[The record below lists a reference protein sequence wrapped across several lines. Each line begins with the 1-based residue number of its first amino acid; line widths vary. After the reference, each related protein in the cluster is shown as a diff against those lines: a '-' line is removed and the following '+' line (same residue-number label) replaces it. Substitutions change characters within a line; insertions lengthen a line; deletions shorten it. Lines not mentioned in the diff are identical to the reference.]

1 MLDIKFIRENSA
13 ELKKAIENKNIDLDL
28 DRLLS
33 LDRERV
39 KMMQEIEDLQ
49 SQKNKINEEIQKA
62 EDKKAV
68 IEKGKEIKEKLSR
81 LEPLGEKVQK
91 EFEDLMTKVPTIPSE
106 DTPIGR
112 DSSEN
117 VEIEK
122 WGEIAQFP
130 FAPKTHIQI
139 AKDLDIIDFDRGAK
153 VAGYRGYYMKNEGA
167 LLQMALMMFA
177 LEKLIQKGFVPI
189 IPPTLV
195 KEFVLCGTGYFS
207 GRNFNPEVDEIYK
220 IENIDKTEDGVANK
234 ENKFLVGTAEPS
246 LLAYYANEILDASKL
261 PVKFCGF
268 SQCYRSE
275 IGSYGKDTKGLYRVH
290 EFMKVEQV
298 CLTENNVE
306 QSNKM
311 HLEMVEISKE
321 IHRELGLPY
330 RVLSICTGD
339 MSAGKYKMFDL
350 EAWMPGMNR
359 WGETGSASNFLDWQA
374 RRLNVKY
381 KDADGKN
388 KFVYMINNTAIP
400 SPRMI
405 ISILENYQQA
415 DGSVVIPEV
424 LRKWMP
430 GGVEKIEAKK

>member
-28 DRLLS
+28 ERLLN
-33 LDRERV
+33 LDKERV
-39 KMMQEIEDLQ
+39 KMMQEIEELQ
-49 SQKNKINEEIQKA
+49 AQKNKINEEIQKSK
-62 EDKKAV
+62 DKKSV

-81 LEPLGEKVQK
+81 LEPLGEKLQK
-91 EFEDLMTKVPTIPSE
+91 EFEDLMIKVPTIPSE
-106 DTPIGR
+106 DTPIGK

-122 WGEIAQFP
+122 WGEIVQFT

-207 GRNFNPEVDEIYK
+207 GRNFNPEIDEIYK
-220 IENIDKTEDGVANK
+220 IENIDKTEDG
-234 ENKFLVGTAEPS
+234 NKFLVGTAEPS

-290 EFMKVEQV
+290 EFMKVEQI
-298 CLTENNVE
+298 CMTENNIE

-321 IHRELGLPY
+321 LHRELGLP
-330 RVLSICTGD
+330 C
-339 MSAGKYKMFDL
+339 GKIQD
-350 EAWMPGMNR
+350 
-359 WGETGSASNFLDWQA
+359 
-374 RRLNVKY
+374 V
-381 KDADGKN
+381 
-388 KFVYMINNTAIP
+388 
-400 SPRMI
+400 
-405 ISILENYQQA
+405 
-415 DGSVVIPEV
+415 
-424 LRKWMP
+424 
-430 GGVEKIEAKK
+430 